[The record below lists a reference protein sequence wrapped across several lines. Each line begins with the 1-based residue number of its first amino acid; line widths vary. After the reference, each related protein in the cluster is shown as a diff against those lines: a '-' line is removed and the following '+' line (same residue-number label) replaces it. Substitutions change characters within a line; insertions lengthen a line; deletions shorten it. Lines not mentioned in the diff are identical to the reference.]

1 MNIYIYIYIIYIHTY
16 MNIFFQHANL
26 GTLEDHVFVCK
37 SSLAKYFIT
46 SQAVKSRSQKSEEET
61 ALSISTL

>member
-1 MNIYIYIYIIYIHTY
+1 MYVYIC
-16 MNIFFQHANL
+16 FQRSNL

-37 SSLAKYFIT
+37 SSLAKCFMT

-61 ALSISTL
+61 ALSVSTL